1 MEGKVLITGPPGK
14 SWRLIS
20 LEDNKNP
27 INIQRWDA
35 GSPWPVTV
43 KELKKSMPLNIR
55 TMVGIKDKLLEDL
68 TVIAIE
74 QYEGYEESRAVCWG
88 WLLQLMRS
96 TRRNL

>member
-1 MEGKVLITGPPGK
+1 
-14 SWRLIS
+14 
-20 LEDNKNP
+20 
-27 INIQRWDA
+27 
-35 GSPWPVTV
+35 
-43 KELKKSMPLNIR
+43 MPLNIR

-96 TRRNL
+96 TRRNLQIIILKHELKSKPVTLLKETLLARGLR